1 MNELKPIR
9 IIVFAAA
16 AALLVLALVAHSKAA
31 EDSLSGKPAPA
42 WKLKDVNGKTV
53 QLADF
58 KGKVVIL
65 DFWATWCG
73 PCKME
78 IPSFVALQKQYHDQ
92 GLEVIGLS
100 VDQGGP
106 SVVKQFIPKLGINY
120 PVMMADEK
128 VQSDYGDIE
137 AIPTTFVINRQGVIV
152 AKHVG
157 VTEKA
162 EFEAEIKP
170 LLKKK

>member
-1 MNELKPIR
+1 MNKLKPIR
-9 IIVFAAA
+9 IVVFASAV
-16 AALLVLALVAHSKAA
+16 ALLALALAAHSKAA
-31 EDSLSGKPAPA
+31 EDALSGKPAPA

-73 PCKME
+73 PCKIE

-92 GLEVIGLS
+92 GLQVIGLS

-120 PVMMADEK
+120 PVVMANQE
-128 VQSDYGDIE
+128 VQADYGNIQ
-137 AIPTTFVINRQGVIV
+137 AIPTTFIINRQGVIV

-157 VTEKA
+157 VTQKA
-162 EFEAEIKP
+162 EFEKEIKP
-170 LLKKK
+170 LLKQ